1 VANFAMIEFMHPRH
15 PQAHYKATDS
25 DGSPGRVSAVRGDLT
40 QDNNDEIAMSVGE
53 KGRLARE
60 RRWGIG

>member
-1 VANFAMIEFMHPRH
+1 
-15 PQAHYKATDS
+15 
-25 DGSPGRVSAVRGDLT
+25 VRGDLT